1 MRNISI
7 QIVAFFKFPLFYI
20 STRGINIDM
29 TSTPTPLKGIA
40 VDSETLLP
48 STYDY
53 CSSDSYS
60 QSSQFDWLREQE
72 AEGCGHT
79 QEGHDG
85 DEPSNKRSK
94 ISEIITCSD
103 ASKDV
108 SLEVVEECDQTGSSN
123 TASTVA
129 VATDLDECAEVVE
142 IVSTV
147 NDRLCRKSC
156 VNMQPHLAQNS
167 VCASCGIA

>member
-1 MRNISI
+1 MRNMSI
-7 QIVAFFKFPLFYI
+7 QIVAFFNIPLFYV
-20 STRGINIDM
+20 STRGVIINM
-29 TSTPTPLKGIA
+29 NPPPPPPPPPLKGVA

-48 STYDY
+48 STHDY

-94 ISEIITCSD
+94 KT
-103 ASKDV
+103 
-108 SLEVVEECDQTGSSN
+108 TSS
-123 TASTVA
+123 
-129 VATDLDECAEVVE
+129 
-142 IVSTV
+142 I
-147 NDRLCRKSC
+147 
-156 VNMQPHLAQNS
+156 
-167 VCASCGIA
+167 